1 MGDYGRSVGGCM
13 NILRLLSTKT
23 LVMERTV
30 YGWVVAGYTLAEHA
44 IEIELCKNS
53 TGYLNHVD
61 MCVGPPL
68 RITVDVTTGM
78 RVPKDVSLRWLGE
91 Q

>member
-1 MGDYGRSVGGCM
+1 M
-13 NILRLLSTKT
+13 NILRLLSIKT

-30 YGWVVAGYTLAEHA
+30 YGGVVAGYTLAEHA

-61 MCVGPPL
+61 IRTGPPL
-68 RITVDVTTGM
+68 RIIVDVSM
-78 RVPKDVSLRWLGE
+78 EMHVPKDVSLRWLGE